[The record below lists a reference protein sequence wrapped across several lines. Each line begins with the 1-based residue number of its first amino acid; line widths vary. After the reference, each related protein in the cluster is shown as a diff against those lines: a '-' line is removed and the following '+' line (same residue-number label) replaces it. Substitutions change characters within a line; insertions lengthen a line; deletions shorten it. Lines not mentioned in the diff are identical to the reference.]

1 VRVSTSDRATLA
13 RTFLFAA
20 QRYWIAVFPSA
31 RCEIRRW
38 RRRATTI
45 ADPAL
50 RTLALETLETKW
62 ANLEGAAAFAVF
74 VPSAERLT
82 VTRATLAWQAIYD
95 FADTLVEQPCRDRA
109 ANARDLHSS
118 LLVAVTPGAPH
129 ANYYAHHVH
138 RDDCGYMTALV
149 DASRLALLALPLYRT
164 VCDLVQLN
172 AHRIV
177 KYQTHI
183 AQPRKFAAWASA
195 VTPPDTN
202 LRWWEAGAAC
212 GSSMGIFAL
221 IAAAANPTL
230 NRRDA
235 ADIEH
240 AYFPWIGSLHTL
252 LDSLVDR
259 SEDLLTGQHS
269 LVQHYG
275 SPEATAERM
284 RAVALEA
291 ARHAR
296 ALPDGTNHALIL
308 AGMSSLYLASRDAST
323 SQARPAR
330 DSIIDAIGDLGIPAM
345 IVLGVRHATRSRSRS
360 APTRRL

>member
-1 VRVSTSDRATLA
+1 VRASTSDRTTLA

-31 RCEIRRW
+31 RREIRRW
-38 RRRATTI
+38 RRRSTTI

-62 ANLEGAAAFAVF
+62 GNLEGAAAFAAF
-74 VPSAERLT
+74 VPPAERLT
-82 VTRATLAWQAIYD
+82 VTRAALAWQAIYD

-129 ANYYAHHVH
+129 ENYYAHHFH
-138 RDDCGYMTALV
+138 HDDCGYMTALI
-149 DASRLALLALPLYRT
+149 DASRFALLALPHYGT
-164 VCDLVQLN
+164 VCDLIQLN
-172 AHRIV
+172 AQRIV
-177 KYQTHI
+177 KYQTLI
-183 AQPRKFAAWASA
+183 TRPREFAAWASA
-195 VTPPDTN
+195 VTPLDTN
-202 LRWWEAGAAC
+202 LRWWEVGAAC
-212 GSSMGIFAL
+212 GSSIGIFAL
-221 IAAAANPTL
+221 IAAAADPTL
-230 NRRDA
+230 NRHEA
-235 ADIEH
+235 TDIEH
-240 AYFPWIGSLHTL
+240 AYFPWIDSLHTL

-259 SEDLLTGQHS
+259 SEDLLTQQHS
-269 LVQHYG
+269 LVQYYG

-296 ALPDGTNHALIL
+296 ALPHGPNHALVL
-308 AGMSSLYLASRDAST
+308 ASMSSLYLASRDAST

-345 IVLGVRHATRSRSRS
+345 IVLGVRHTMRRRSRN
-360 APTRRL
+360 APVRRL

>member
-1 VRVSTSDRATLA
+1 VRASTLDRATLA
-13 RTFLFAA
+13 KTFLFAA

-31 RCEIRRW
+31 HHEIRRW
-38 RRRATTI
+38 RGRATAI

-62 ANLEGAAAFAVF
+62 GNLEGAAAFAVF

-82 VTRATLAWQAIYD
+82 VTRAALAWQAIYD

-109 ANARDLHSS
+109 ANARNLHSA
-118 LLVAVTPGAPH
+118 LLVAATPGAPH
-129 ANYYAHHVH
+129 EHYYAHHFH
-138 RDDCGYMTALV
+138 HDDCGYMAALV
-149 DASRLALLALPLYRT
+149 DASRSALLALPRYMT
-164 VCDLVQLN
+164 VLELVQRN

-177 KYQTHI
+177 QYQTLI
-183 AQPRKFAAWASA
+183 SRPRDFAAWASA

-202 LRWWEAGAAC
+202 LRWWEVGAAC

-221 IAAAANPTL
+221 IAAAADPAL
-230 NRRDA
+230 NRQEA
-235 ADIEH
+235 AEIEH
-240 AYFPWIGSLHTL
+240 AYFPWICSLHTL

-259 SEDLLTGQHS
+259 PEDLLAGQHS
-269 LVQHYG
+269 LVEHYA
-275 SPEATAERM
+275 SSEATAKRM

-308 AGMSSLYLASRDAST
+308 AGMSSLYLASRAAST
-323 SQARPAR
+323 SHARPAR
-330 DSIIDAIGDLGIPAM
+330 DGIIDAIGDLGLPAM
-345 IVLGVRHATRSRSRS
+345 IVLGVRHAMRHWTHG
-360 APTRRL
+360 APARRP

>member
-1 VRVSTSDRATLA
+1 MWASTSDRATLV

-20 QRYWIAVFPSA
+20 QRYWIVVFPST
-31 RCEIRRW
+31 RREIRRW
-38 RRRATTI
+38 RRRAIAI

-62 ANLEGAAAFAVF
+62 ANLEGATAFAVF

-82 VTRATLAWQAIYD
+82 VTRAALAWQAIYD

-118 LLVAVTPGAPH
+118 LLVAVTPGVPH
-129 ANYYAHHVH
+129 EDYYAHSLHH
-138 RDDCGYMTALV
+138 DDCGYMAALV
-149 DASRLALLALPLYRT
+149 DASRSALLALPRYGT
-164 VCDLVQLN
+164 VRDLVQCN

-177 KYQTHI
+177 QYQTLI
-183 AQPRKFAAWASA
+183 TRPCDFAAWASA

-202 LRWWEAGAAC
+202 LRWWETGAAC

-221 IAAAANPTL
+221 IAAAADPTL
-230 NRRDA
+230 NRREA
-235 ADIEH
+235 TGIEH

-259 SEDLLTGQHS
+259 PEDLLTGQHS
-269 LVQHYG
+269 LVEHYG
-275 SPEATAERM
+275 SPEATAKRM

-308 AGMSSLYLASRDAST
+308 AGMSSLYLASRAAST
-323 SQARPAR
+323 SHAHSAR

-345 IVLGVRHATRSRSRS
+345 IVLSVRHAIRHRSRG
-360 APTRRL
+360 ATARRL